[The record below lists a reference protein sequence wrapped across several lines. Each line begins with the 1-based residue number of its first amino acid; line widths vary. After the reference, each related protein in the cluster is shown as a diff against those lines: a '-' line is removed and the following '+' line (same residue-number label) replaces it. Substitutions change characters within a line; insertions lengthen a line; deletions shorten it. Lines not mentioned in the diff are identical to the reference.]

1 MCVCVCVCVCV
12 KGADGMEEATC
23 THGYRLD
30 TEEGMLSLGELEK
43 SASTRPGLT
52 EQEAAEES

>member
-1 MCVCVCVCVCV
+1 MRGNKGVNVCVCVCV

-43 SASTRPGLT
+43 
-52 EQEAAEES
+52 